1 MNNKNEPKNPEVE
14 AKRISFLMKIYIPL
28 YVLALVV
35 LIIGAALDKNIV
47 LIVIAVFLAAQ
58 AVTLDV
64 YSKIARTK
72 LNAKLNEESRQA
84 GADFKKLKK
93 ASKRMNK

>member
-72 LNAKLNEESRQA
+72 LNAKLNEEARQA
-84 GADFKKLKK
+84 GADLKKLKK